1 MRTLIK
7 SAGLTFSLVT
17 TLSLTQCSN
26 ETGVRELE
34 PPHGTFLGGEE
45 IMIHGRNFPV
55 GRGGVSVTF
64 GRRPATNVVLEGPSN
79 IKVTSPAGDKNTE
92 VDIVVMFDDGRA
104 YLLPKGFRYLDAAD
118 NQKVMKNFK
127 MK

>member
-1 MRTLIK
+1 MRTLLK
-7 SAGLTFSLVT
+7 RAGLTFSLLGA
-17 TLSLTQCSN
+17 LSLAQCSN

-34 PPHGTFLGGEE
+34 PPHGTYLGGEE
-45 IMIHGRNFPV
+45 IVIHGRNFPV
-55 GRGGVSVTF
+55 GRGGVSVSF
-64 GRRPATNVVLEGPSN
+64 GRRNATNVVLESPSG
-79 IKVTSPAGDKNTE
+79 IKVTSPAGDRNTE

-104 YLLPKGFRYLDAAD
+104 YLLKNGFRYLDAAD